1 MGDVA
6 SVGGGGGVGF
16 VGGDEISG
24 LLEVFLDFFRWIVE
38 EDKKNKEL
46 VFAVD
51 GFCGEG
57 ENNCWFFFLGFVC
70 R

>member
-24 LLEVFLDFFRWIVE
+24 LLEVFLGSFGCIVE

-46 VFAVD
+46 EFAVD
-51 GFCGEG
+51 GFLLRG
-57 ENNCWFFFLGFVC
+57 
-70 R
+70 RK